1 MPDHPALRTFKA
13 DFFTALAHPLRIQ
26 ILDALRD
33 REHSV
38 GELRDLLAV
47 ETPNVS
53 QQLAVLR
60 GKSLVRARK
69 RGNSVFYSVS
79 DPAIFELLDVAKR
92 IFNNHLVD
100 LQVALETLQES

>member
-1 MPDHPALRTFKA
+1 MPNDPLRAFKA
-13 DFFTALAHPLRIQ
+13 DFFKALANPLRIH

-60 GKSLVRARK
+60 AKNIVSARK
-69 RGNSVFYSVS
+69 EGNNVYYSVK
-79 DPAIFELLDVAKR
+79 DPTLFELLDVAKA
-92 IFNNHLVD
+92 IFNNHLIGVQD
-100 LQVALETLQES
+100 MLQQLSEK